1 MIVRYWQPL
10 REAEMLRRQINQ
22 VFDDLSHVAEP
33 NQATWTPAL
42 DLVDHGDA
50 FVLRAYLPGVD
61 PAHVDVQVTREGV
74 AISGQRPEPSRKD
87 GERALYSDIPY
98 GRFQREL
105 NLPVAIR
112 NDQVEAQFEAG
123 VLTLTLPKVEE
134 VRNKVVKINLGS
146 ATGNAAIA
154 AADTNGTASESEP
167 VNVTAQ

>member
-22 VFDDLSHVAEP
+22 VFDDLSHGAEP
-33 NQATWTPAL
+33 SRATWTPAL
-42 DLVDHGDA
+42 DLVDQGDA
-50 FVLRAYLPGVD
+50 LVLRAYLPGVD

-74 AISGQRPEPSRKD
+74 AISGQRLASSPKD
-87 GERALYSDIPY
+87 DERVIYSDIPY
-98 GRFQREL
+98 GTFQREL

-154 AADTNGTASESEP
+154 AADTNGAAPESAS
-167 VNVTAQ
+167 VNMAAQ